1 MNRLSD
7 APVRAE
13 RGRVAYLDMLRIA
26 ATVAVVMIH
35 VAVRGWRSMDMHT
48 AQWHALSFFSSI
60 SRWGTPIFVM
70 ISGALFL
77 DERRE
82 VRLRRLFSKNI
93 LRILIAFVFWSAV
106 YAVPFFLRD
115 RSVFGLISNFLTGSY
130 QLWFLYMIVGLYLIT
145 PLLRRITSDR
155 SALRYF
161 LLLSLCFTFL
171 LPMLGK
177 AIRLADIL
185 LHKDGALYAGLTTGY
200 SNMKFYFTLGYV
212 PYFLLGHALNTAQLS
227 KKAERVIYAL
237 GLLGFAATVWGTE
250 WLSRVLGAPCKG
262 FMDEMTLN
270 VLLQSAAVFTF
281 AKCRLSAA
289 CSGKR
294 GSAVVRS
301 LSKCSFG
308 IFLVHPGVLS
318 ILERLGFRASAF
330 PAAIG
335 AVIVTAGIFAI
346 SYGLSAILNA
356 IPIVKKYLV

>member
-35 VAVRGWRSMDMHT
+35 VAVREWRSMDMHT
-48 AQWHALSFFSSI
+48 AQWHALSFFGSI

-130 QLWFLYMIVGLYLIT
+130 QLWFLYMIVGLYLIM

-155 SALRYF
+155 SALNYF

-200 SNMKFYFTLGYV
+200 SNMRFYFTLGYV

-227 KKAERVIYAL
+227 KKVERVIYAV

-250 WLSRVLGAPCKG
+250 WLSRSLGAP
-262 FMDEMTLN
+262 
-270 VLLQSAAVFTF
+270 
-281 AKCRLSAA
+281 
-289 CSGKR
+289 
-294 GSAVVRS
+294 
-301 LSKCSFG
+301 
-308 IFLVHPGVLS
+308 
-318 ILERLGFRASAF
+318 
-330 PAAIG
+330 
-335 AVIVTAGIFAI
+335 
-346 SYGLSAILNA
+346 
-356 IPIVKKYLV
+356 

>member
-26 ATVAVVMIH
+26 ATVAIVMIH

-155 SALRYF
+155 SALR
-161 LLLSLCFTFL
+161 SS
-171 LPMLGK
+171 
-177 AIRLADIL
+177 RLQNADCL
-185 LHKDGALYAGLTTGY
+185 RPA
-200 SNMKFYFTLGYV
+200 
-212 PYFLLGHALNTAQLS
+212 
-227 KKAERVIYAL
+227 
-237 GLLGFAATVWGTE
+237 
-250 WLSRVLGAPCKG
+250 
-262 FMDEMTLN
+262 
-270 VLLQSAAVFTF
+270 
-281 AKCRLSAA
+281 
-289 CSGKR
+289 R
-294 GSAVVRS
+294 GSAAARS
-301 LSKCSFG
+301 CAPSPSAASGSFLCIRACSACWSG
-308 IFLVHPGVLS
+308 S
-318 ILERLGFRASAF
+318 GFAPRPFRRRSAR
-330 PAAIG
+330 
-335 AVIVTAGIFAI
+335 
-346 SYGLSAILNA
+346 SS
-356 IPIVKKYLV
+356 

>member
-26 ATVAVVMIH
+26 ATVAIVMIH

-93 LRILIAFVFWSAV
+93 LRILIAFVFWSAI

-237 GLLGFAATVWGTE
+237 GLLGEARQRGRALPLQVQLRDLSCASGRAQHTGAA
-250 WLSRVLGAPCKG
+250 RV
-262 FMDEMTLN
+262 
-270 VLLQSAAVFTF
+270 S
-281 AKCRLSAA
+281 
-289 CSGKR
+289 
-294 GSAVVRS
+294 
-301 LSKCSFG
+301 
-308 IFLVHPGVLS
+308 
-318 ILERLGFRASAF
+318 RLG
-330 PAAIG
+330 
-335 AVIVTAGIFAI
+335 
-346 SYGLSAILNA
+346 LSGGDRRGRRDGRHIRDLLWPLGDPERHSDREK
-356 IPIVKKYLV
+356 IPCLIQTPDESP